1 MPITP
6 SLAHQEQ
13 FLPHPHPRFG
23 RQTPTRHATHPDNF
37 IFINAMIW
45 PHLKCT
51 FHVMC
56 IYLEV
61 FGSWLMSLVNENG
74 NLIPIHCVLI
84 SKIFVWNG
92 NLIPYWR
99 INYSFHTP
107 WVTLSHNL
115 HSLTPHYHARFL
127 IPFPPAIQTP
137 PSLWFYVTDLC
148 TIFIIDLT

>member
-1 MPITP
+1 MQQPFDREFPASFEELSGRLLQIIDSFCRRMKLKKLSNAYHTIFGSSRTISSSSTSAFWASDTNQTCYP
-6 SLAHQEQ
+6 S
-13 FLPHPHPRFG
+13 
-23 RQTPTRHATHPDNF
+23 DNF

-99 INYSFHTP
+99 IKLFLPHSLGYSFP
-107 WVTLSHNL
+107 
-115 HSLTPHYHARFL
+115 
-127 IPFPPAIQTP
+127 
-137 PSLWFYVTDLC
+137 
-148 TIFIIDLT
+148 